1 MSTQLI
7 LYPQHHNGQYN
18 FTSISAANSFLV
30 NGINFTALNTT
41 SSHDSATALLDTEAI
56 TALSPLTVN
65 TWYRLRYPDTAPPAL
80 PVESGGNLVFNSIAT
95 PTYSGVFQRLSSLTI
110 GQSYDVTVDV
120 ATTGVGTLRIKMFNG
135 ATLDSES
142 VFFPTTATLTHTFTA
157 TATDNTFMLLFN
169 YTGVSNV
176 TVNTISITPQGI
188 TPSLAYNDLQNG
200 QVIVDL
206 YENEDIPLTL
216 SVDDF
221 KNVAEKVQ
229 SYSKAFNLP
238 ATKRN
243 NQIFDNIF
251 DITRSDDGIVFN
263 PYVKTQCCL
272 KQDGFILFEGYLR
285 LLDIQDKEGEISYNI
300 NLYSEVIALADVLK
314 ELTFAELNFTELAHN
329 YNKTNIKYSW
339 NDAGS
344 SIAYLNSG
352 TSGFRDDYTTLRYPF
367 IDWNHD
373 IAVGGSNDPNAT
385 ANRPELM
392 SLQAAFR
399 PCINVKYLIDR
410 IFNQAGFPFTYTSDF
425 FSTDAD
431 FNKLYMDFNWG
442 ADGTPV
448 ETAGDTHWGYYI
460 YNVGDGSAAVYA
472 TDGSFTTLAL
482 CYNLPVLGTD
492 TPPNYNNVT
501 NILTSTAINETY
513 TITYSYE
520 IQNNDSVDREIQ
532 CRWLYNPAAYSFTVP
547 VDATPPIGS
556 GFVHTI
562 LAGQTYVYSGTFTQ
576 IMGGVGDTLQ
586 AQFITDAGTAS
597 MVLQEQSS
605 SGVLGLTGSA
615 AVSFVE
621 SITAATSNTLLQ
633 TLRGET
639 GQWDFLKGLMTMFNL
654 VSVPDKSNPNNILIE
669 PYGDIFINDTSS
681 GTTSDLTLASRGIS
695 YDWTEKIDVA
705 EVKLLPL
712 TDLNKTTIFKFVED
726 DDDYT
731 FNVYKNS
738 VVGHLYGSKI
748 YDASGFTVLQGE
760 EEIIAEPFAA
770 TLSKALMTQFNY
782 LITPAIYSYN
792 PDDGT
797 SEGFDNSPRILYNN
811 GIKPS
816 GTTYFIPEQNGVTG
830 ENQPDFLQFSHLSTV
845 PTVVSSPPA
854 ASDTQDF
861 HFGECQLMP
870 GMGGA
875 TSKNLFNLYWLPYFR
890 ELYHP
895 DTRIMTIK
903 VNLTPGDVN
912 AFNFYD
918 TVIIKNR
925 QYRVNKIDYK
935 PGDLATVEFIL
946 IP

>member
-18 FTSISAANSFLV
+18 FTSISSANSFLV
-30 NGINFTALNTT
+30 DGLNFSSLNTS
-41 SSHDSATALLDTEAI
+41 SSHDSATILLDSEAI
-56 TALSPLTVN
+56 NALAPLTVN

-95 PTYSGVFQRLSSLTI
+95 QTYSGVFQRLSSLTI
-110 GQSYDVTVDV
+110 GQAYDVTVTV
-120 ATTGVGTLRIKMFNG
+120 ASAGVGRMLIRTFTNPPTLIES
-135 ATLDSES
+135 LS
-142 VFFPTTATLTHTFTA
+142 VFDPTPLTFTHTFTA
-157 TATDNTFMLLFN
+157 TATDSIVMLLFN
-169 YTGVSNV
+169 HTGVDNV
-176 TVNTISITPQGI
+176 TVNTITITPQGI
-188 TPSLAYNDLQNG
+188 SPSLAYNDLQDG

-243 NQIFDNIF
+243 NQIFDNVF

-314 ELTFAELNFTELAHN
+314 ELTFANLDFTELEHSYDKA
-329 YNKTNIKYSW
+329 NIKYSW
-339 NDAGS
+339 NDGVTVGQTTP
-344 SIAYLNSG
+344 ITWLNSG
-352 TSGFRDDYTTLRYPF
+352 TSGFRTDFNTLKYPF

-373 IAVGGSNDPNAT
+373 ILIANGFTGSGAT
-385 ANRPELM
+385 HDMPELT
-392 SLQAAFR
+392 SLESAFR
-399 PCINVKYLIDR
+399 PCINIKYLIDR
-410 IFNQAGFPFTYTSDF
+410 IFNQPSFPFTYTSDF

-442 ADGTPV
+442 AQSTIIEGTGTYTGTGTNTSTTSFATLWLDDTDFSDEFGYNTSNYNFVAAEDATTYTFDYAFPIYMTSSDDLSV
-448 ETAGDTHWGYYI
+448 RWQQYNASGTVIDVHDAMVYASGGITAGSYVDY
-460 YNVGDGSAAVYA
+460 V
-472 TDGSFTTLAL
+472 GSFTA
-482 CYNLPVLGTD
+482 NLNQNDTIQPMFKTASAGTGTQGVL
-492 TPPNYNNVT
+492 
-501 NILTSTAINETY
+501 S
-513 TITYSYE
+513 
-520 IQNNDSVDREIQ
+520 
-532 CRWLYNPAAYSFTVP
+532 WAY
-547 VDATPPIGS
+547 D
-556 GFVHTI
+556 
-562 LAGQTYVYSGTFTQ
+562 TYVNAT
-576 IMGGVGDTLQ
+576 VGAKL
-586 AQFITDAGTAS
+586 ITGN
-597 MVLQEQSS
+597 V
-605 SGVLGLTGSA
+605 
-615 AVSFVE
+615 
-621 SITAATSNTLLQ
+621 LLQ
-633 TLRGET
+633 TLRGELA
-639 GQWDFLKGLMTMFNL
+639 QWDFLKGLMTMFNL

-669 PYGDIFINDTSS
+669 PYADIFISNTSS
-681 GTTSDLTLASRGIS
+681 GTTSDLTLASRSITH
-695 YDWTEKIDVA
+695 DWTEKIDVA

-726 DDDYT
+726 EDDYA

-738 VVGHLYGSKI
+738 VFGHLYGSKV

-770 TLSKALMTQFNY
+770 TLPKMLMTQFPQ
-782 LITPAIYSYN
+782 LVTPAIYSYN

-811 GIKPS
+811 GKVTMS
-816 GTTYFIPEQNGVTG
+816 TDTYFIPSHNGLSS
-830 ENQPDFLQFSHLSTV
+830 ENQPDYLQFTHLGAV
-845 PTVVSSPPA
+845 PAVVSIPPA
-854 ASDTQDF
+854 ITDTQDF
-861 HFGECQLMP
+861 HFGECQLMS
-870 GMGGA
+870 GMGNS
-875 TSKNLFNLYWLPYFR
+875 TSKNLFNVYWLPYFA
-890 ELYHP
+890 ELYNP

-903 VNLTPGDVN
+903 VNLTAGDVN

-918 TVIIKNR
+918 TVFIKNR

-935 PGDLATVEFIL
+935 PNDLATVEFIL

>member
-7 LYPQHHNGQYN
+7 LYPQHYNGQYN
-18 FTSISAANSFLV
+18 FTSISSAYSFLV
-30 NGINFTALNTT
+30 SGINFTALNTT
-41 SSHDSATALLDTEAI
+41 SSHDSSTSLLDTEAI

-65 TWYRLRYPDTAPPAL
+65 TWYRLRYPASAPPAL

-110 GQSYDVTVDV
+110 GQAYDVTVDV
-120 ATTGVGTLRIKMFNG
+120 ATTGTGTLKIRMFNG
-135 ATLDSES
+135 ITLDSES
-142 VFFPTTATLTHTFTA
+142 VFFPTTATLTHTFIA
-157 TATDNTFMLLFN
+157 TAVDNTFMLLFN
-169 YTGVSNV
+169 NTGVANV
-176 TVNTISITPQGI
+176 TINSISITPQGI

-243 NQIFDNIF
+243 NQIFENVF
-251 DITRSDDGIVFN
+251 DITRSDKGLVFN
-263 PYVKTQCCL
+263 PYVKTQCAL

-285 LLDIQDKEGEISYNI
+285 LIDIQDKEGEISYNI
-300 NLYSEVIALADVLK
+300 NLYSEVVALADVLK
-314 ELTFAELNFTELAHN
+314 ELTFAELDFTELTHD

-339 NDAGS
+339 NDS
-344 SIAYLNSG
+344 PDPSITYLNSG
-352 TSGFRDDYTTLRYPF
+352 TSGFRDAYTTLRYPF

-373 IAVGGSNDPNAT
+373 IAVGGSNDPAAT

-392 SLQAAFR
+392 TLDAAFR

-431 FNKLYMDFNWG
+431 FQKLYMDFNWG
-442 ADGTPV
+442 SDNQPFLTDADTYTGFY
-448 ETAGDTHWGYYI
+448 H

-482 CYNLPVLGTD
+482 CYNLPFLGGL
-492 TPPNYNNVT
+492 TPPNYDDTT
-501 NILTSTAINETY
+501 NIITATEINETY
-513 TITYSYE
+513 EITYNYE
-520 IQNNDSVDREIQ
+520 ITNNDSVDREIQ

-547 VDATPPIGS
+547 IDGTPPIGS

-562 LAGQTYVYSGTFTQ
+562 LAGQSYVYSGTFTR
-576 IMGGVGDTLQ
+576 IMGGIGDTLQ

-597 MVLQEQSS
+597 MVTQDQ
-605 SGVLGLTGSA
+605 VVTGLTGSA
-615 AVSFVE
+615 LVSFTTNLKAV
-621 SITAATSNTLLQ
+621 TSNVLLQ

-669 PYGDIFINDTSS
+669 PYADIFISDTNS
-681 GTTSDLTLASRGIS
+681 GTTSDLTLASRSITH
-695 YDWTEKIDVA
+695 DWTEKIDIA

-712 TDLNKTTIFKFVED
+712 TDLNKKTIFKFAED
-726 DDDYT
+726 DDDYC
-731 FNVYKNS
+731 FNQYKKA
-738 VVGHLYGSKI
+738 VFGHLYGSKI

-770 TLSKALMTQFNY
+770 TVCKALMTQFNY

-792 PDDGT
+792 PDDET
-797 SEGFDNSPRILYNN
+797 SEGFDNAPRILYNN
-811 GIKPS
+811 GVQPS
-816 GTTYFIPEQNGVTG
+816 GTTYFMPETNGVSN

-845 PTVVSSPPA
+845 PTVITYPPA
-854 ASDTQDF
+854 TTDTKDF
-861 HFGECQLMP
+861 HFGECQLTP

-875 TSKNLFNLYWLPYFR
+875 TPNNLFNTYWLPYFR

-912 AFNFYD
+912 DFNFYD
-918 TVIIKNR
+918 TVFIKNR